1 MLGNYCASNDE
12 VVIEE
17 GLQTVMGTTPWKAED
32 KAETE
37 DSPNA
42 NFDEWWNK
50 FDSPEVLKVEKDH
63 VANNEPNGEDD
74 EDEGSDGWCVNRLF
88 HSGEAGEAAYEKAAV
103 AFEKGMNGLDWELD
117 IGDSFFL

>member
-1 MLGNYCASNDE
+1 
-12 VVIEE
+12 
-17 GLQTVMGTTPWKAED
+17 MGTTPWKAED

-50 FDSPEVLKVEKDH
+50 FGSPEVLKMEKDH

-103 AFEKGMNGLDWELD
+103 AFEKGMNGLDWKLD
-117 IGDSFFL
+117 IGDSFL